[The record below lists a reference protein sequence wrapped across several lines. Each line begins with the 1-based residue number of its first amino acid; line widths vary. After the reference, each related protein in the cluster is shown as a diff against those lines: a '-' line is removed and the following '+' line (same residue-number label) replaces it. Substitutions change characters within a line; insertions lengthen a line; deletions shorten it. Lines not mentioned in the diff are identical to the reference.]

1 MHPCCILFFFCSR
14 VTLAL
19 LPGLKLPCSDLTS
32 DLWLL
37 SQLLQRHMQ
46 AGVQV
51 TLCVH
56 PTSPPALH
64 TELACSNLGNFP
76 PCHRGLGC
84 SEVRSQ
90 RGTGESE
97 SGLKMLRDQR
107 GKAGHGRVCV
117 LGGGMG
123 EHK

>member
-1 MHPCCILFFFCSR
+1 
-14 VTLAL
+14 
-19 LPGLKLPCSDLTS
+19 
-32 DLWLL
+32 
-37 SQLLQRHMQ
+37 MQ

-56 PTSPPALH
+56 PTSHPALH

-107 GKAGHGRVCV
+107 GKAGRGRVCV